1 MAIPTLQRQNRV
13 TWRGARRATVLF
25 ALAAVVLYGVSWA
38 KVSRYDLRALPSPH
52 FSASVKIA
60 RVLFQTALGDE
71 PQALI
76 KAGASL
82 PEPEWSVLAPVSQQV
97 EMAGAPPLLFQALR
111 APPIQL

>member
-1 MAIPTLQRQNRV
+1 MPIPVLQRQFPV
-13 TWRGARRATVLF
+13 TWRRARRAAVLF
-25 ALAAVVLYGVSWA
+25 AVTAVVLYGVTWA

-60 RVLFQTALGDE
+60 RVLFQTALGDD

-82 PEPEWSVLAPVSQQV
+82 PEPEWSGLAPVSQQV
-97 EMAGAPPLLFQALR
+97 EMAGAPPLPFQALR